1 MTEME
6 LKDRTKPFALR
17 VLKLIDTL
25 PETRSGRVLANQLG
39 RAGTSVGAN
48 YRAACRSRSVAEM
61 ISKFSVVEEE
71 ADESAFWLGCVCKM
85 SLREGPPSGPTKQ
98 SSWIATARH
107 GGPRDDRA
115 FCKHTLELIAE
126 RGRLVHR
133 KLAPLVQEAGELTAI
148 MVASRKTLRFGNQ
161 KSRIENRK

>member
-71 ADESAFWLGCVCKM
+71 ADESAFWL
-85 SLREGPPSGPTKQ
+85 
-98 SSWIATARH
+98 
-107 GGPRDDRA
+107 
-115 FCKHTLELIAE
+115 ELIADHGLLA
-126 RGRLVHR
+126 RS
-133 KLAPLVQEAGELTAI
+133 KLAPLVQEAGDLTAI

>member
-71 ADESAFWLGCVCKM
+71 ADESAFWL
-85 SLREGPPSGPTKQ
+85 
-98 SSWIATARH
+98 
-107 GGPRDDRA
+107 
-115 FCKHTLELIAE
+115 ELIADHGLLA
-126 RGRLVHR
+126 RS